1 MKQRIFM
8 YLFIFSLLLILFQY
22 VNSKNVFEDDLKTI
36 TACKEKAD
44 IYKDS
49 LAVLQDKIFEL
60 SYFNLEQ
67 NEDAY
72 SYLENKG
79 FNVTELM
86 PFIKDEIY
94 KRNTEKG
101 GNPLIPYA
109 ANEGKSMLINSIK
122 LLNHKWLICDFSDG
136 IFWGELLIKYDV
148 QSQTEVTFEVI
159 DSLLYPLQ

>member
-36 TACKEKAD
+36 EACKERAET
-44 IYKDS
+44 YKDS
-49 LAVLQDKIFEL
+49 LAVLNDKIFEL

-72 SYLENKG
+72 TYLENKG
-79 FNVTELM
+79 YDVTALI

-94 KRNTEKG
+94 KQNTNKG
-101 GNPLIPYA
+101 GNPLVPYA

-136 IFWGELLIKYDV
+136 IFWGELLIKYEV
-148 QSQTEVTFEVI
+148 LSQNEVNFEVI

>member
-36 TACKEKAD
+36 TACRENTETLN
-44 IYKDS
+44 DS
-49 LAVLQDKIFEL
+49 IQTLQDKVFEM
-60 SYFNLEQ
+60 SYFNIEN

-72 SYLENKG
+72 TYLENKG
-79 FNVTELM
+79 YDVNALI

-94 KRNTEKG
+94 KQNTEKG

-109 ANEGKSMLINSIK
+109 ANEGKTMLVNSIK

-136 IFWGELLIKYDV
+136 IFWGELLIKYEV
-148 QSQTEVTFEVI
+148 ESQTEIRFEVI